1 MTFFHVTRAEN
12 LSDIMRGGLVPS
24 IGARSQAAK
33 ERHPAVFLFS
43 SSDAMEDA
51 LMNWLGEEF
60 GEDVELAILQ
70 VDLPISW
77 NKHLHTDPAV
87 GFETLCYERIGP
99 EHIQYLYKT

>member
-1 MTFFHVTRAEN
+1 
-12 LSDIMRGGLVPS
+12 
-24 IGARSQAAK
+24 
-33 ERHPAVFLFS
+33 
-43 SSDAMEDA
+43 
-51 LMNWLGEEF
+51 MNWLGEEF

-70 VDLPISW
+70 VDIPISW